1 METVSKKKV
10 KLNRIQLLILYFF
23 LFAFLGWVMETLYAI
38 YNLGHFVKRGFLYGP
53 ICPIYG
59 YGALILIIILSKYRK
74 SSFKLFV
81 YSIIIFTVFEY
92 IVSFG
97 LDALFGLKWWDY
109 SERFLNLNGRISI
122 FHSSAWGFIAILFIN
137 HIYPF
142 VKKHV
147 NIILAKIPHKIQIA
161 IISVIGTV
169 FIADTV
175 LSCIRY
181 II

>member
-1 METVSKKKV
+1 MEINNKK
-10 KLNRIQLLILYFF
+10 LSRHYIYIIYFF
-23 LFAFLGWVMETLYAI
+23 IFAFLGWIMETFYCA
-38 YNLGHFVKRGFLYGP
+38 YVMGYFSKRGFLYGP

-59 YGALILIIILSKYRK
+59 YGALILIIILNKYRK
-74 SSFKLFV
+74 NSIKLFFSSV
-81 YSIIIFTVFEY
+81 AIFTFFEY

-109 SERFLNLNGRISI
+109 SERFLNINGRISI
-122 FHSSAWGFIAILFIN
+122 FHAFAWGFIAILFIN
-137 HIYPF
+137 HLYPF
-142 VKKHV
+142 IKKHV
-147 NIILAKIPHKIQIA
+147 NLILAKIPHKIQVTA
-161 IISVIGTV
+161 ISTVLVV

>member
-1 METVSKKKV
+1 MEINNKKLSRHYIYIIYFFTFALLGWIMETFYCAYVMG
-10 KLNRIQLLILYFF
+10 YFS
-23 LFAFLGWVMETLYAI
+23 
-38 YNLGHFVKRGFLYGP
+38 KRGFLYGP

-74 SSFKLFV
+74 NSIKLFFSSV
-81 YSIIIFTVFEY
+81 AIFTFFEY

-97 LDALFGLKWWDY
+97 LDALFV
-109 SERFLNLNGRISI
+109 I
-122 FHSSAWGFIAILFIN
+122 
-137 HIYPF
+137 
-142 VKKHV
+142 KKHV
-147 NIILAKIPHKIQIA
+147 NLILAKIPHKIQVTA
-161 IISVIGTV
+161 ISTVLVV